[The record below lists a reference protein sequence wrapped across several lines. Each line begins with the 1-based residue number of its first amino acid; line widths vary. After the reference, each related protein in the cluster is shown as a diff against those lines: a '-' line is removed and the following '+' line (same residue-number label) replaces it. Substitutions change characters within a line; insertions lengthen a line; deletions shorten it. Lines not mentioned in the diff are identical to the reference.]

1 MGGEPMGIRFFCP
14 NGHKLNVK
22 DFQAGLAG
30 ICPYCGEKM
39 PIPLESTRRSSKQ
52 QSLQDGG
59 DTVSTLASTTT
70 TKQPAWDTVEPDG
83 ALLATTRTGTVPTVP
98 ENRVASRDPLL
109 EAGDAVWYVHPPSG
123 GQFGPAAA
131 EVMQEWI
138 VEGRISADSLVWHEG
153 WRNWRT
159 AGNVFPQLSVPPAAS
174 DQLPDAPKL
183 AITSLRS
190 NDPPNFRRR
199 PSNIVQI
206 VFVVS
211 LTLAVIILFFI
222 LRAMF

>member
-1 MGGEPMGIRFFCP
+1 MGIRFFCP

-22 DFQAGLAG
+22 DFQAGLTG

-52 QSLQDGG
+52 RPLQDGG
-59 DTVSTLASTTT
+59 DTVRTLASPTTAT
-70 TKQPAWDTVEPDG
+70 QPGWECAESDG
-83 ALLATTRTGTVPTVP
+83 SLLAKSRIGT
-98 ENRVASRDPLL
+98 ASRSRVTAPDPLV
-109 EAGDAVWYVHPPSG
+109 EAGDALWYVHPPSG

-131 EVMQEWI
+131 EVMRAWI
-138 VEGRISADSLVWHEG
+138 GEGRVSADSLVWHEG
-153 WRNWRT
+153 WRNWRS
-159 AGNVFPQLSVPPAAS
+159 AGNVFQQLTLSPAPS
-174 DQLPDAPKL
+174 DQQPDAPKL
-183 AITSLRS
+183 AITSVRA
-190 NDPPNFRRR
+190 NAPPNYRRR

-211 LTLAVIILFFI
+211 LTLSVIVLFFI